1 MEEHTLDILAQ
12 EQRAAEEMIT
22 IRPLTPENTVFTAT
36 AGGFLAMRY
45 TGPEG
50 EREYGRV
57 SLHRC
62 FPFSDP
68 EHDIAV
74 CDPAENNKEIGL
86 IHSLSVFPED
96 VVRILNEQLAI
107 RYYHPIIKRVISVR
121 EEMGCTY
128 WDTETDHGT
137 CRFTVAMGG
146 THIYSIGG
154 DRYLIEDLDGN
165 RFEIPSLEKMTARE
179 RRLLDVFI

>member
-1 MEEHTLDILAQ
+1 MDQYTTDILEQ
-12 EQRAAEEMIT
+12 EQKAVEEMIT
-22 IRPLTPENTVFTAT
+22 IRPLTPQNAAFTGT
-36 AGGFLAMRY
+36 EGGFLAMRY
-45 TGPEG
+45 TGDDG
-50 EREYGRV
+50 VRQYNRV
-57 SLHRC
+57 NLHRC

-74 CDPAENNKEIGL
+74 CDPTDNNREIGL
-86 IHSLSVFPED
+86 IHSLSDFSED
-96 VVRILNEQLAI
+96 TVRLLMQQLEL

-128 WDTETDHGT
+128 WDTETDHGL
-137 CRFTVAMGG
+137 CRFTVSMGG

-154 DRYLIEDLDGN
+154 DRYMIEDLEGN
-165 RFEIPSLEKMTARE
+165 RFEIPSLGKLTARE